1 MDDLSALAPQMAAG
15 ASPEVFHQ
23 LGIITRQLHDT
34 LTQLGVMPKLQLAA
48 DGLPDA
54 RSRLN
59 YIASKTSD
67 AANKV
72 LNSVDQAKADH
83 AHIASE
89 TRRIAQAVSALAQRV
104 QEITRSQEAIGEVTQ
119 ASLSAVDRAREAV
132 EGVGQE
138 VSLIVSTLR
147 QVADAA
153 GGITQI
159 ALQTRLVAFNASVEA
174 KRAGEAGR
182 GFGVVADAVKD
193 LAAKVE
199 ASSKQIMSTVAELNA
214 RIESLATEIRTEAD
228 AAQQGAF
235 HRALADVQDG
245 VGRISEAAGGSRAIC
260 ADLGERMVSIEGEMR
275 GTGAALDA
283 AMTRSESF
291 LRISEQLIETVAQYG
306 IQTEDTPYI
315 QAARQAA
322 ARISQLLEGAL
333 RTGNATMAD
342 LFDEAYSPVPGSN
355 PLQHTTRF
363 CALADRLFPQVQEQA
378 LAISPKVVYCIAV
391 DRNGCV
397 PTHNQKYC
405 QPQRAGDVVWNTAN
419 SRWRRIFND
428 RTGLAS
434 ARNERPFLL
443 QTYRRDMGGGHF
455 SLMKEAAA
463 PIVVGGRHW
472 GGLRLA
478 FQF

>member
-1 MDDLSALAPQMAAG
+1 MLSLLRRRESAEGPPAAPPAVVDDSAMLREAVTSISERASSMGHEAA
-15 ASPEVFHQ
+15 EVR
-23 LGIITRQLHDT
+23 GVIDDT
-34 LTQLGVMPKLQLAA
+34 TKAA
-48 DGLPDA
+48 Q
-54 RSRLN
+54 RS
-59 YIASKTSD
+59 
-67 AANKV
+67 
-72 LNSVDQAKADH
+72 
-83 AHIASE
+83 
-89 TRRIAQAVSALAQRV
+89 AQAVSALAQRV
-104 QEITRSQEAIGEVTQ
+104 QEITRSQEAIGQVTQ
-119 ASLSAVDRAREAV
+119 ASLGAVDRARDAV

-138 VSLIVSTLR
+138 VAAIVSTLR

-214 RIESLATEIRTEAD
+214 RIESLATEIRTEASG
-228 AAQQGAF
+228 AQQGAF

-260 ADLGERMVSIEGEMR
+260 ADLGERMASIENEMR
-275 GTGAALDA
+275 GTGAALDV

-291 LRISEQLIETVAQYG
+291 LRVSEQLIETVAQCG
-306 IQTEDTPYI
+306 IETDDTPYI
-315 QAARQAA
+315 QAAQQAA
-322 ARISQLLEGAL
+322 AQISQLLEGAL

-342 LFDEAYSPVPGSN
+342 LFDEAYSPVAGSN
-355 PLQHTTRF
+355 PQQHTTRF
-363 CALADRLFPQVQEQA
+363 CALADRLFPQVQEPVLA
-378 LAISPKVVYCIAV
+378 LSPKVVYCIAV
-391 DRNGCV
+391 DRNGYV
-397 PTHNQKYC
+397 ATHNQKYC
-405 QPQRAGDVVWNTAN
+405 QPQRAGDVAWSTAN

-455 SLMKEAAA
+455 IIMKEAAA